1 MAALSGRLGPV
12 KQLLAPARETAPSL
26 LFSTDCAL
34 VRGLV
39 SNLFWRLF
47 YFGLER
53 IRRPP
58 LNRLG
63 MSFDVSSTAHIPFHA
78 EFYEAHAAHCV
89 SLAKETAS
97 SETKLILL
105 HMARAW
111 LLLAE
116 QSQKNDQTA
125 LVYETPEQQ

>member
-1 MAALSGRLGPV
+1 M
-12 KQLLAPARETAPSL
+12 SL
-26 LFSTDCAL
+26 
-34 VRGLV
+34 
-39 SNLFWRLF
+39 
-47 YFGLER
+47 
-53 IRRPP
+53 
-58 LNRLG
+58 
-63 MSFDVSSTAHIPFHA
+63 DVSSTGQIPFHA

-97 SETKLILL
+97 SETKLVLL

-125 LVYETPEQQ
+125 LVYETPKQQ

>member
-1 MAALSGRLGPV
+1 
-12 KQLLAPARETAPSL
+12 
-26 LFSTDCAL
+26 
-34 VRGLV
+34 
-39 SNLFWRLF
+39 
-47 YFGLER
+47 
-53 IRRPP
+53 
-58 LNRLG
+58 
-63 MSFDVSSTAHIPFHA
+63 MSFDVSSTSSVPFQA

-97 SETKLILL
+97 SETKLVLL

-125 LVYETPEQQ
+125 LIYETPERR